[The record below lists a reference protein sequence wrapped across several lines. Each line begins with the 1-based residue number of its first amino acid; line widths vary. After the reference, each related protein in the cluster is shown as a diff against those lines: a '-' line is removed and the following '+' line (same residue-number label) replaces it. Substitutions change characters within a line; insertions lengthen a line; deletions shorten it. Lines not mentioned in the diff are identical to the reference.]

1 MELLVTLI
9 EPQKESDKV
18 AKDSEDA
25 EIEAD
30 LESLKRSKR
39 EASKS

>member
-9 EPQKESDKV
+9 EPQKESDKA
-18 AKDSEDA
+18 AKDAEDA
-25 EIEAD
+25 VGAAD

-39 EASKS
+39 EASNS